1 MANAGDFNGLAHR
14 ALETAGDRPFPRRI
28 QCYLMEALAHLFVD
42 PARAHEILQRARE
55 EVGAS
60 DSNPNDQAGI
70 DLWTADLALWGRDY
84 RTALEVSSRSLRG
97 LGQDSLVAMNVHGA
111 HLLSAVLCED
121 ADAVHGHLTDPD
133 IEAQRR
139 RWNDGARRGEHWLL
153 SYEAIRGAALAWSG
167 DHDSARRDL
176 AEAVAMVGPDAM
188 TGVDGDLLGAFAW
201 ACLAAGEVDRA
212 RGLLDDTYG
221 IARSPNTQLLLT
233 EARERANG
241 ITDATTESRIADLVR
256 RYPLIATI
264 NSERRTQQMIDS
276 ELDRLGLR

>member
-1 MANAGDFNGLAHR
+1 
-14 ALETAGDRPFPRRI
+14 
-28 QCYLMEALAHLFVD
+28 
-42 PARAHEILQRARE
+42 
-55 EVGAS
+55 
-60 DSNPNDQAGI
+60 
-70 DLWTADLALWGRDY
+70 
-84 RTALEVSSRSLRG
+84 
-97 LGQDSLVAMNVHGA
+97 
-111 HLLSAVLCED
+111 
-121 ADAVHGHLTDPD
+121 
-133 IEAQRR
+133 
-139 RWNDGARRGEHWLL
+139 
-153 SYEAIRGAALAWSG
+153 
-167 DHDSARRDL
+167 
-176 AEAVAMVGPDAM
+176 MVGPDAM